1 MDDPLTTTKYKMKTV
16 SIVPLAAALCL
27 TAQTVS
33 GQGGFVLFGDG
44 AEAQKPEYKVV
55 RPISAPYF
63 HEDAFISSDLRAYY
77 LNHQP
82 RITESLKIITRELLA
97 RPI

>member
-77 LNHQP
+77 LNH
-82 RITESLKIITRELLA
+82 
-97 RPI
+97 